1 KSDYRPSRSINW
13 KIQDEEIKAR
23 EHDIPG
29 LSRGQIKTIRSASRD
44 DDVDTISQKRIR
56 VESAPECLDPMV
68 VPTHCLDETTAS
80 SLKGSQDNLND
91 ILQSSKSSLQEESPE
106 TMKTFRDF
114 LLLKTDVQRGRCGLR
129 NIGNSCFM
137 NSALQCLSNIPD
149 LTEYI
154 LENDV
159 TNILNITNDL
169 GTHGKLAEA
178 YADLIKDMWS
188 GKQTSAEGSAV
199 KQYIFQ
205 KGHGQQ

>member
-1 KSDYRPSRSINW
+1 MNW
-13 KIQDEEIKAR
+13 KIQDEEIKTS

-29 LSRGQIKTIRSASRD
+29 LSCGQIKTIRSTSRD
-44 DDVDTISQKRIR
+44 DDVDTKSQKRIR
-56 VESAPECLDPMV
+56 MESASECLDPIV
-68 VPTHCLDETTAS
+68 VPTHCLDETTAY
-80 SLKGSQDNLND
+80 SLKSSQDNLKD
-91 ILQSSKSSLQEESPE
+91 ILQSSKSSSQEELLD

-114 LLLKTDVQRGRCGLR
+114 LLLKTGVQRGRCGLQ

-137 NSALQCLSNIPD
+137 NSALQCLSNVPD

-159 TNILNITNDL
+159 TNILNTTNDL
-169 GTHGKLAEA
+169 GTHGKLAMA

-199 KQYIFQ
+199 KQNRYIQLWISCALLCYTKF
-205 KGHGQQ
+205 

>member
-1 KSDYRPSRSINW
+1 
-13 KIQDEEIKAR
+13 
-23 EHDIPG
+23 
-29 LSRGQIKTIRSASRD
+29 
-44 DDVDTISQKRIR
+44 
-56 VESAPECLDPMV
+56 MV